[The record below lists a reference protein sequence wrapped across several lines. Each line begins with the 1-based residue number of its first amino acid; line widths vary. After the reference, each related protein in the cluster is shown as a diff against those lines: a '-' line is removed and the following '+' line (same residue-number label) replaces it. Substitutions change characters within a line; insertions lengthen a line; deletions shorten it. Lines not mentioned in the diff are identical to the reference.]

1 MNYNEFS
8 LLYNDILTQNK
19 LTHYIK
25 EDVCRKFYDFY
36 NILVETNKVMNVT
49 RILDAK
55 DATVKHF
62 ADCLLLAD
70 LIPDGEFSLIDVGCG
85 GGFPTI
91 PIAIA
96 KSSLKITAIDS
107 TSKKVDF
114 VNRAAKEIGLTNV
127 NAVSARAEEFIEGK
141 RESFDFATSR
151 AVARLNMLVE
161 LTVPYIKVGGKF
173 FAMKAAAVQ
182 EELDEALGGI
192 KKLGGEH
199 VETLVFDLLGGDE
212 INSRGVVV
220 VEKKVKTPTSYPRK
234 FGQIKNKPL

>member
-19 LTHYIK
+19 LEHYIQNDICK
-25 EDVCRKFYDFY
+25 SFYDFY

-49 RILDAK
+49 RILDAR
-55 DATVKHF
+55 DAVVKHF

-91 PIAIA
+91 PLAIA
-96 KSSLKITAIDS
+96 KKSLKITAIDS
-107 TSKKVDF
+107 TTKKVDF
-114 VNRAAKEIGLTNV
+114 VNSAARQLGLANV
-127 NAVSARAEEFIEGK
+127 TAISARAEEFIEGR

-161 LTVPYIKVGGKF
+161 LTVPYVKVGGKF

-182 EELDEALGGI
+182 EELEEALGGI

-199 VETLVFDLLGGDE
+199 DQTLVFDLLGGDE
-212 INSRGVVV
+212 TNQRGVVV
-220 VEKKVKTPTSYPRK
+220 VEKKSKTPTVYPRK